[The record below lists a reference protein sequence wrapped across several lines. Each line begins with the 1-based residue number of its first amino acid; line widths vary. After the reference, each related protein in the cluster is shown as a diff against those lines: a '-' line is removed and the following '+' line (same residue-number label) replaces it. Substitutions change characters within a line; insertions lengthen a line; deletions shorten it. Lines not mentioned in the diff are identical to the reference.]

1 MAVYVQIGKNPRM
14 LINDKLADVRKDF
27 IEQMPSWDRLV
38 PIYFYP
44 SAKTKEWTGVLLPR
58 RWKRGD
64 YIGHSF
70 YWIGQ
75 CEYWS
80 FLGGDYKSKVDY
92 GTVGWD
98 WLMALIKKYEEL
110 GFEL

>member
-14 LINDKLADVRKDF
+14 LINAKLADVRRDF
-27 IEQMPSWDRLV
+27 IEQMPTWDRLV

-44 SAKTKEWTGVLLPR
+44 SAKSNEWIGILLPR
-58 RWKRGD
+58 KWKMDD

-70 YWIGQ
+70 YWMTH
-75 CEYWS
+75 CEYWRI
-80 FLGGDYKSKVDY
+80 DEYHKSIVDY
-92 GTVGWD
+92 RTVGWERVT
-98 WLMALIKKYEEL
+98 ALIKKYKEL